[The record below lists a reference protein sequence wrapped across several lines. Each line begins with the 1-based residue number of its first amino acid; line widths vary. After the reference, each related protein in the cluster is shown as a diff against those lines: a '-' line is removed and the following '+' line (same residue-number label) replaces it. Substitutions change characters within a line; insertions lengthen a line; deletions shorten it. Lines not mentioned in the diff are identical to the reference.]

1 MILKPL
7 KYWKKEHRKTLN
19 EAISDLSTGL
29 YTKAEGFEKVLE
41 YLDEQKPSTLS
52 EAKEEFEMAQ
62 GFMMGGIAKIVGVQM
77 ELGLG
82 EEQQQKQE

>member
-52 EAKEEFEMAQ
+52 EAKEEL
-62 GFMMGGIAKIVGVQM
+62 KWHKD
-77 ELGLG
+77 L
-82 EEQQQKQE
+82 